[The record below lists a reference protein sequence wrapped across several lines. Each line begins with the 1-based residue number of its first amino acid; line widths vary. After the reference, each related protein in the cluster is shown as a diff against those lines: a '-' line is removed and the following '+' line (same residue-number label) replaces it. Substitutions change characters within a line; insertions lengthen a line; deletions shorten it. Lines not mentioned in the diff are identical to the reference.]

1 MAAVCTG
8 AGVPIVVG
16 AVGGAV
22 VEIDAGAGA
31 DNGFGASPVRIQNA
45 AAIAVASTATP
56 RTMRVADWFKE
67 MTAFLFPRRSRS
79 REQSS

>member
-1 MAAVCTG
+1 MAALILFFPVTSTFFDG
-8 AGVPIVVG
+8 LRRTDQGLVDIALI
-16 AVGGAV
+16 
-22 VEIDAGAGA
+22 
-31 DNGFGASPVRIQNA
+31 NRASPLRIQNA

-56 RTMRVADWFKE
+56 RTMRIADWFKE